1 MLRCNPD
8 DVGRCALTSTS
19 ILSAML
25 QLERCCSIYM
35 SDCARAG
42 RSRAFRESRNRTME
56 EARGIY
62 IALYRRRLGCFV
74 AREFAR
80 HRLRR
85 IPFIGLTRDQV
96 RARRRRRD
104 LPVLARDTAAGVR
117 AADYYA
123 YSHAVAPAR

>member
-42 RSRAFRESRNRTME
+42 RSRAFRESQR
-56 EARGIY
+56 
-62 IALYRRRLGCFV
+62 
-74 AREFAR
+74 
-80 HRLRR
+80 
-85 IPFIGLTRDQV
+85 V
-96 RARRRRRD
+96 RAELVVRADDAGVAGFGVAVATGLMRRKRRD
-104 LPVLARDTAAGVR
+104 LSGRLEAGWR
-117 AADYYA
+117 G
-123 YSHAVAPAR
+123 